1 MLLGFLDAEAFREHE
16 VLTAFG
22 ESLGDHLSVE
32 RIWEYLG
39 PLLEGTVGRDGGGA
53 AVVIALT
60 DYLEGELGLGR
71 VHGETGEVVDYQQL
85 GVGVL
90 AKHAIDAPVEL
101 CTVELVEHLGSRD
114 EDNTPCRGTGLVGER
129 SGQEGLARAWITN
142 EERVEAIC

>member
-39 PLLEGTVGRDGGGA
+39 PLLEGTGGRDGGRA

-71 VHGETGEVVDYQQL
+71 VHGESGEVVGYQQL

-90 AKHAIDAPVEL
+90 AEHTVDTPVEL
-101 CTVELVEHLGSRD
+101 CTAALRDEAGSRD
-114 EDNTPCRGTGLVGER
+114 EADP
-129 SGQEGLARAWITN
+129 
-142 EERVEAIC
+142 